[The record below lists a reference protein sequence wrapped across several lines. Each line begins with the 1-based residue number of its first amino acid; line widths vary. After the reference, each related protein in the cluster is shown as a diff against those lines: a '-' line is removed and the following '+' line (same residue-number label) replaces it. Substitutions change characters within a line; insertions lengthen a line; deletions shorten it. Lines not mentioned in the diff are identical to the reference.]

1 MRYQFTPVY
10 KRWDGKNVYRTTYYP
25 IIPESIDDTYIIAS
39 EVDYL
44 DSLAKKYYGDES
56 YWWIIAQANPES
68 NVGKGTMMVPLG
80 IQLRIPT
87 NPITIIDQFNE
98 LNNN

>member
-10 KRWDGKNVYRTTYYP
+10 KRWDGENVYRTTYYP
-25 IIPESIDDTYIIAS
+25 IIPYSINDTYIIAS

-56 YWWIIAQANPES
+56 YWWIIAQAN
-68 NVGKGTMMVPLG
+68 NLGKGKLSIPQG
-80 IQLRIPT
+80 KQLRIPG
-87 NPITIIDQFNE
+87 NVSQI
-98 LNNN
+98 LNNLKEVN

>member
-10 KRWDGKNVYRTTYYP
+10 KRFDGKNVYRTTYYP
-25 IIPESIDDTYIIAS
+25 IIPDSIDDTYIIAS

-56 YWWIIAQANPES
+56 YWWIIAQAN
-68 NVGKGTMMVPLG
+68 NLGKGKLSIPQG
-80 IQLRIPT
+80 KQLRIPG
-87 NPITIIDQFNE
+87 NVSQI
-98 LNNN
+98 LNNLKNFN

>member
-56 YWWIIAQANPES
+56 YWWIIAQAN
-68 NVGKGTMMVPLG
+68 NLGKGKLSIPQG
-80 IQLRIPT
+80 KQLRIPG
-87 NPITIIDQFNE
+87 NVSQI
-98 LNNN
+98 LNNLQNFN

>member
-25 IIPESIDDTYIIAS
+25 VIPESIDDTYIIAS
-39 EVDYL
+39 ESDYL

-56 YWWIIAQANPES
+56 YWWVIAQAN
-68 NVGKGTMMVPLG
+68 NLGKGKLSIPQG
-80 IQLRIPT
+80 KQLRIPG
-87 NPITIIDQFNE
+87 NVSQI
-98 LNNN
+98 LNNLKNVN

>member
-56 YWWIIAQANPES
+56 YWWVIAQAN
-68 NVGKGTMMVPLG
+68 NLGKGKLSIPQG
-80 IQLRIPT
+80 KQLRIPG
-87 NPITIIDQFNE
+87 NVSQI
-98 LNNN
+98 LNNLKNFN

>member
-56 YWWIIAQANPES
+56 YWWIIAQAN
-68 NVGKGTMMVPLG
+68 NLGKGKLSIPQG
-80 IQLRIPT
+80 KQLRIPG
-87 NPITIIDQFNE
+87 NVSQI
-98 LNNN
+98 LNNLKNFN

>member
-10 KRWDGKNVYRTTYYP
+10 KRFDGKNVYRTTYYP

-44 DSLAKKYYGDES
+44 DSLAKRYYGDES
-56 YWWIIAQANPES
+56 YWWIIAQAN
-68 NVGKGTMMVPLG
+68 NLGKGKLSIPQG
-80 IQLRIPT
+80 KQLRIPG
-87 NPITIIDQFNE
+87 NVSQI
-98 LNNN
+98 LNNLKNFN

>member
-25 IIPESIDDTYIIAS
+25 IIPESVDDTYIIAS
-39 EVDYL
+39 ESDYL

-56 YWWIIAQANPES
+56 YWWVIAQAN
-68 NVGKGTMMVPLG
+68 NLGKGKLSIPQG
-80 IQLRIPT
+80 KQLRIPG
-87 NPITIIDQFNE
+87 NVSQI
-98 LNNN
+98 LNNLKEVN

>member
-25 IIPESIDDTYIIAS
+25 IIPHSIDDTYIIAS

-56 YWWIIAQANPES
+56 YWWIIAQAN
-68 NVGKGTMMVPLG
+68 NLGKGKLSIPQG
-80 IQLRIPT
+80 KQLRIPG
-87 NPITIIDQFNE
+87 NVSQI
-98 LNNN
+98 LNNLKNLN

>member
-25 IIPESIDDTYIIAS
+25 VIPESIDDTYIIAS
-39 EVDYL
+39 ESDYL

-56 YWWIIAQANPES
+56 YWWVIAQAN
-68 NVGKGTMMVPLG
+68 NLGKGKLSIPQG
-80 IQLRIPT
+80 KQLRIPG
-87 NPITIIDQFNE
+87 NVSKI
-98 LNNN
+98 LNNLKEVN

>member
-39 EVDYL
+39 ESDYL

-56 YWWIIAQANPES
+56 YWWIIAQAN
-68 NVGKGTMMVPLG
+68 NLGKGKLSIPQG
-80 IQLRIPT
+80 KQLIIPG
-87 NPITIIDQFNE
+87 NVSQI
-98 LNNN
+98 LNNLKEVN

>member
-39 EVDYL
+39 ESDYL

-56 YWWIIAQANPES
+56 YWWIIAQAN
-68 NVGKGTMMVPLG
+68 NLGKGKLSIPQG
-80 IQLRIPT
+80 KQLRIPG
-87 NPITIIDQFNE
+87 NVSQI
-98 LNNN
+98 LNNLKEVN

>member
-25 IIPESIDDTYIIAS
+25 IIPHSIDDTYIIAS

-56 YWWIIAQANPES
+56 YWWIIAQAN
-68 NVGKGTMMVPLG
+68 NLGKGKLSIPQG
-80 IQLRIPT
+80 KQLRIPG
-87 NPITIIDQFNE
+87 NVSQI
-98 LNNN
+98 LNNLKNFN

>member
-25 IIPESIDDTYIIAS
+25 IIPHSIDDTYIIAS

-56 YWWIIAQANPES
+56 YWWIIAQAN
-68 NVGKGTMMVPLG
+68 NLGKGKLSIPLG
-80 IQLRIPT
+80 KQLRIPG
-87 NPITIIDQFNE
+87 NVSQI
-98 LNNN
+98 LNNLKNLN

>member
-25 IIPESIDDTYIIAS
+25 VIPESIDDTYIIAS
-39 EVDYL
+39 ESDYL

-56 YWWIIAQANPES
+56 YWWVIAQAN
-68 NVGKGTMMVPLG
+68 NLGKGKLSIPQG
-80 IQLRIPT
+80 KQLRIPG
-87 NPITIIDQFNE
+87 NVSQI
-98 LNNN
+98 LNNLKEVN

>member
-56 YWWIIAQANPES
+56 YWWIIAQAN
-68 NVGKGTMMVPLG
+68 NLGKGKLSIPLG
-80 IQLRIPT
+80 KQLRIPG
-87 NPITIIDQFNE
+87 NVSQI
-98 LNNN
+98 LNNLKNFN

>member
-25 IIPESIDDTYIIAS
+25 IIPHSIDDTYIIAS

-56 YWWIIAQANPES
+56 FWWVIAQAN
-68 NVGKGTMMVPLG
+68 NLGKGKLSIPQG
-80 IQLRIPT
+80 KQLRIPG
-87 NPITIIDQFNE
+87 NVSQI
-98 LNNN
+98 LNNLKNFN